1 MAQKEAFFA
10 PAIVDPPLL
19 NGIEKRFRKAQL
31 PVVALAHHAERRRSR
46 DDGRPAVRDCL
57 QCSSLGCLKHG
68 LNVQYFVLSR
78 ACLGKRSVFPFSRRK
93 VREKGPVVYHLVLG
107 LARIEM
113 HKRVRI
119 SRLVHMTRWPCVRR
133 RCWRWRR
140 VRGRR
145 PWWVWVWVL
154 ALARSDPREAPSSS
168 RARAAALPLDC
179 TPRSAR
185 RRRSRR
191 TADKDIAATRRVLR
205 TSSGT
210 LRHPNGVGCAL
221 GQLEVLAVQV

>member
-1 MAQKEAFFA
+1 MFQPGVCKT
-10 PAIVDPPLL
+10 
-19 NGIEKRFRKAQL
+19 RFK
-31 PVVALAHHAERRRSR
+31 
-46 DDGRPAVRDCL
+46 
-57 QCSSLGCLKHG
+57 CSIFCFVPSLSW
-68 LNVQYFVLSR
+68 QT
-78 ACLGKRSVFPFSRRK
+78 LGFPFQSEESERK
-93 VREKGPVVYHLVLG
+93 RGSVPHLVLG
-107 LARIEM
+107 LARIEV

-119 SRLVHMTRWPCVRR
+119 SCLVHMTRWPCVRQ
-133 RCWRWRR
+133 RCWRWWR
-140 VRGRR
+140 VRGHR

-154 ALARSDPREAPSSS
+154 ALARPDPREAPSSS

-205 TSSGT
+205 AGCGT

-221 GQLEVLAVQV
+221 GQLVVLAVQV